1 MLWQEHRALLRPS
14 RAEGE
19 EFVFAQ
25 CLPRHAEED
34 LFFLLEMSARDLNH
48 LFGKGAGGVE
58 VSRGFDF
65 AEHVPD
71 LVVFHAHDGERS
83 ACRAEVWF
91 EGVEEQFVF
100 ETRVGFEGEGK
111 GGDSV
116 LEIGEGVERGDGL
129 LDVAEHEMKYGV
141 FAEEGVCD

>member
-1 MLWQEHRALLRPS
+1 MRAKS
-14 RAEGE
+14 GE
-19 EFVFAQ
+19 IVFAQ
-25 CLPRHAEED
+25 YLTRHAEEH
-34 LFFLLEMSARDLNH
+34 LLLLWKMPARDLNH
-48 LFGKGAGGVE
+48 LFGEGAGGFE
-58 VSRGFDF
+58 IVSGFDF